1 MSIPRDCSRAS
12 VVGQIVGS
20 CPENIASKHLHIEEV
35 SMIVKSSHLAAVA
48 IGLVIGG
55 FAFGCMHSSEHAQ
68 ANSAP
73 AAAAPAPAAPA
84 PAAQVDAAR
93 LVGADKEP
101 GNWMIYGRT
110 YSEQRFSPL
119 SKINADNVKN
129 LGLAWYYDLDTDRGQ
144 EATPVVVDGVMYI
157 TTAWSM
163 VKAFDAKTGKLLW
176 DFDPKVGREILI
188 HVCCDAVNRGVA
200 VWKGKVYVGTIDG
213 RLIALD
219 AATGQPVWSVQT
231 TDRDKPYTITSAPRA
246 INDKIVIGN
255 SGSEYGVRGYMSAY
269 DAATGKLIWRTY
281 TVPGDPSKGFEGP
294 AMQLAAK
301 TWNGKWW
308 ETGGGGSPWGGIS
321 YDPEL
326 DLMYFGT
333 ANGIEWDQKHRS
345 PKGGDNLYLASII
358 ALNASTG
365 EYAWHYQVVPGDVWD
380 YDATQDVVLADL
392 TIDGK
397 LRKVAMQAG
406 KDGYFYVLD
415 RKTGE
420 LISANNFVPVNWS
433 KGIDPKTGRPIEIAA
448 ARYDKT
454 GKSFVARPAPS
465 GGHNWQPMAFNP
477 QTGFAYIPAQEEG
490 FAFETDK
497 NFRRTTVG
505 NNMAIDLA
513 KVTAGKGQTFKDALK
528 GEKGFLLAWDP
539 VQQKEAWRFQY
550 AGPWDSGT
558 MTTAGNLVFQGNATH
573 EFAAYRADNGAKL
586 WSSPTQTAVLAGSM
600 TYEVDGEQYVATLVG
615 WGGSYAILGG
625 GLAKISGPQRNIS
638 RLLVYKLGATATLPP
653 PGVEEVKV
661 LDPPKQTASAATIA
675 EGQKLYGRNCVMCH
689 GVDVVSG
696 GINPDLRYSK
706 LLDDDGWYDVV
717 LGGKFKDQ
725 GMVSF
730 AKNLNKQQANAIRAF
745 VIQHAIDDKIEEA
758 KQAKN

>member
-1 MSIPRDCSRAS
+1 MIAKTGRFAALGMILAFCAFACSHVSTPGAS
-12 VVGQIVGS
+12 Q
-20 CPENIASKHLHIEEV
+20 
-35 SMIVKSSHLAAVA
+35 
-48 IGLVIGG
+48 
-55 FAFGCMHSSEHAQ
+55 
-68 ANSAP
+68 
-73 AAAAPAPAAPA
+73 AAPAVAAATPAAPA
-84 PAAQVDAAR
+84 QVDADR
-93 LVGADKEP
+93 LVNADKDP
-101 GNWMIYGRT
+101 GNWMSYGRT

-119 SKINADNVKN
+119 DKINADNVMN
-129 LGLAWYYDLDTDRGQ
+129 LGLAWYYDLDTNRGQ
-144 EATPVVVDGVMYI
+144 EATPIVVDGVMYI
-157 TTAWSM
+157 STAWSM

-176 DFDPKVGREILI
+176 NFDPKVGREILI

-219 AATGQPVWSVQT
+219 AATGKPVWSVDT
-231 TDRDKPYTITSAPRA
+231 IDRTKPYTITSAPRVF
-246 INDKIVIGN
+246 NDRVVIGN

-269 DAATGKLIWRTY
+269 DAATGKLLWRTY
-281 TVPGDPSKGFEGP
+281 TVPGDPSKGFESP
-294 AMQLAAK
+294 AMEKAAK

-308 ETGGGGSPWGGIS
+308 EEGGGATVWGGIS
-321 YDPEL
+321 YDPDL
-326 DLMYFGT
+326 DIMYFGT
-333 ANGIEWDQKHRS
+333 ANGVEWDQKHRS
-345 PKGGDNLYLASII
+345 PGGGDNLYVASII
-358 ALNASTG
+358 ALKASTG
-365 EYAWHYQVVPGDVWD
+365 EYAWYYQVVPGDVWD

-433 KGIDPKTGRPIEIAA
+433 KGIDLKTGRPIENPE

-454 GKSFVARPAPS
+454 GKPFIARPAPS

-477 QTGFAYIPAQEEG
+477 RTGLMYIPAQEEG

-497 NFRRTTVG
+497 NFKRTTVG

-513 KVTAGKGQTFKDALK
+513 KVTAGEGAAFKDALK

-539 VQQKEAWRFQY
+539 VHQKEVWRFQY

-558 MTTAGNLVFQGNATH
+558 MTTAGNLVFQGNASH
-573 EFAAYRADNGAKL
+573 DFAAYRADNGEKL
-586 WSSPTQTAVLAGSM
+586 WSSPVQTAVLAGAMS
-600 TYEVDGEQYVATLVG
+600 YEVDGEQYVATLVG

-625 GLAKISGPQRNIS
+625 GLATISGPQRNIS

-653 PGVEEVKV
+653 PPVEETKV
-661 LDPPKQTASAATIA
+661 LDPPKQTANAATIA
-675 EGQKLYGRNCVMCH
+675 EGKKLYGRNCVMCH

-696 GINPDLRYSK
+696 GINPDLRYSRV
-706 LLDDDGWYDVV
+706 LHDEGNWYNVV
-717 LGGKFKDQ
+717 LRGTKKDQ

-730 AKNLNKQQANAIRAF
+730 AKNLDEKQAAAIRAF
-745 VIQHAIDDKIEEA
+745 VIQRAIDSKVEGS
-758 KQAKN
+758 KQASK

>member
-1 MSIPRDCSRAS
+1 
-12 VVGQIVGS
+12 
-20 CPENIASKHLHIEEV
+20 
-35 SMIVKSSHLAAVA
+35 MIVKSSHLAAVA
-48 IGLVIGG
+48 IGLMIGG

-93 LVGADKEP
+93 LIGADKDP
-101 GNWMIYGRT
+101 GDWMIYGRT

-119 SKINADNVKN
+119 TKINADNVKT

-163 VKAFDAKTGKLLW
+163 VKAFDARTGKLLW

-219 AATGQPVWSVQT
+219 AATGKPVWSVQT
-231 TDRDKPYTITSAPRA
+231 TDREKPYTITSAPRA

-269 DAATGKLIWRTY
+269 DAASGKLIWRTY
-281 TVPGDPSKGFEGP
+281 TVPGDPAKGFENP

-301 TWNGKWW
+301 TWSGKWW
-308 ETGGGGSPWGGIS
+308 ESGGGGTPWGGIS
-321 YDPEL
+321 YDPDL

-333 ANGIEWDQKHRS
+333 ANGTEWDQKHRS

-365 EYAWHYQVVPGDVWD
+365 EYVWHYQVVPGDVWD

-397 LRKVAMQAG
+397 VRKVAMQAG
-406 KDGYFYVLD
+406 KDGYYYVLD

-420 LISANNFVPVNWS
+420 LISAHNFVPVNWS
-433 KGIDPKTGRPIEIAA
+433 KGIDMKTGRPIEIAA

-454 GKSFVARPAPS
+454 GKPFVAIPAPS

-477 QTGFAYIPAQEEG
+477 QTGLAYIPAQEEG
-490 FAFETDK
+490 FEFETDK
-497 NFRRTTVG
+497 HFKPTTVG
-505 NNMAIDLA
+505 NNMAIDLSE
-513 KVTAGKGQTFKDALK
+513 VTAGTGQAFKKALK

-539 VQQKEAWRFQY
+539 IQQKEVWRHQY
-550 AGPWDSGT
+550 AGPWNSGI

-573 EFAAYRADNGAKL
+573 EFAAYRADNGDKL
-586 WSSPTQTAVLAGSM
+586 WSSPTQTAVLAGAMS
-600 TYEVDGEQYVATLVG
+600 YEVDGEQYVATLVG

-638 RLLVYKLGATATLPP
+638 RLLVYKLGASGTLPP
-653 PGVEEVKV
+653 PAAEEVRV
-661 LDPPKQTASAATIA
+661 LDPPKQTASPAVIA
-675 EGQKLYGRNCVMCH
+675 EGKKLYGRNCVMCH

-706 LLDDDGWYDVV
+706 LLDDDGWYEVV

-730 AKNLNKQQANAIRAF
+730 TKNINRQQANAIRAF
-745 VIQHAIDDKIEEA
+745 VIQQAIDDKLEEA
-758 KQAKN
+758 KQARN

>member
-1 MSIPRDCSRAS
+1 
-12 VVGQIVGS
+12 
-20 CPENIASKHLHIEEV
+20 
-35 SMIVKSSHLAAVA
+35 MIVKSSHLAAVA
-48 IGLVIGG
+48 IGLAIGG
-55 FAFGCMHSSEHAQ
+55 FAFGCMHSGEHAQ

-73 AAAAPAPAAPA
+73 AAAAPAPAAPVA
-84 PAAQVDAAR
+84 AAQVDAAR
-93 LVGADKEP
+93 LVGADKDP

-119 SKINADNVKN
+119 TKINADNVKN

-219 AATGQPVWSVQT
+219 AATGKPVWSAQT

-301 TWNGKWW
+301 TWSGKWW
-308 ETGGGGSPWGGIS
+308 ESGGGGSPWGGIS
-321 YDPEL
+321 YDPDL
-326 DLMYFGT
+326 DIMYFGT

-345 PKGGDNLYLASII
+345 PKGGDNLYLTSII

-406 KDGYFYVLD
+406 KDGYYYVLD

-433 KGIDPKTGRPIEIAA
+433 KGIDPKTGRPMEIAA

-454 GKSFVARPAPS
+454 GKDFTITPAPS

-477 QTGFAYIPAQEEG
+477 QTGLAYIPAQEEG
-490 FAFETDK
+490 FAFATDK
-497 NFRRTTVG
+497 NFKRTTVG

-513 KVTAGKGQTFKDALK
+513 KVTAGKGQAFKNALK

-539 VQQKEAWRFQY
+539 VHQKEVWRFQY
-550 AGPWDSGT
+550 AGPWDSGI

-573 EFAAYRADNGAKL
+573 EFAAYRADNGEKL
-586 WSSPTQTAVLAGSM
+586 WSSPTQTAILAGSM
-600 TYEVDGEQYVATLVG
+600 TYEVEGEQYVATLVG

-638 RLLVYKLGATATLPP
+638 RLLVFKLGATASLPP
-653 PGVEEVKV
+653 PGAEEVKV
-661 LDPPKQTASAATIA
+661 LDPPKQTASPATIA
-675 EGQKLYGRNCVMCH
+675 EGKKLYGRNCVMCH

-696 GINPDLRYSK
+696 GLNPDLRYSK
-706 LLDDDGWYDVV
+706 LLDDDGYFDVV

-730 AKNLNKQQANAIRAF
+730 AKNINRQQAAAIRAF
-745 VIQHAIDDKIEEA
+745 IIQRATEDKLEAA

>member
-1 MSIPRDCSRAS
+1 M
-12 VVGQIVGS
+12 
-20 CPENIASKHLHIEEV
+20 IA
-35 SMIVKSSHLAAVA
+35 KSSRFAAVG
-48 IGLVIGG
+48 IILMLCGLACSHVTTQPT
-55 FAFGCMHSSEHAQ
+55 AEQ
-68 ANSAP
+68 AP
-73 AAAAPAPAAPA
+73 VAAAATPSAP
-84 PAAQVDAAR
+84 AQVDAAR
-93 LVGADKEP
+93 LVGADKDP
-101 GNWMIYGRT
+101 GDWMSYGRT

-119 SKINADNVKN
+119 TKINADNVKN

-144 EATPVVVDGVMYI
+144 EATPIVVDGVMYI

-200 VWKGKVYVGTIDG
+200 VWKGKVFVGTIDG

-219 AATGQPVWSVQT
+219 AATGKPVWSVQT
-231 TDRDKPYTITSAPRA
+231 VDRNKPYTITSAPRVF
-246 INDKIVIGN
+246 NDKVVIGN

-269 DAATGKLIWRTY
+269 DTNTGKLLWRTY
-281 TVPGDPSKGFEGP
+281 TVPGDPSKGFEDD
-294 AMQLAAK
+294 AMKVAAK

-308 ETGGGGSPWGGIS
+308 ERGGGGSAWGGIS

-326 DLMYFGT
+326 DIMYFGT
-333 ANGIEWDQKHRS
+333 ANGTEWDQKHRS
-345 PKGGDNLYLASII
+345 PGGGDNLYLASII
-358 ALNASTG
+358 ALRGSTG
-365 EYAWHYQVVPGDVWD
+365 EYVWHYQVVPGDVWD
-380 YDATQDVVLADL
+380 YDATQDVILADL

-406 KDGYFYVLD
+406 KDGYVYVLD

-433 KGIDPKTGRPIEIAA
+433 KGIDMKTGRPIEIAA

-454 GKSFVARPAPS
+454 GKPFTVTPAPS

-477 QTGFAYIPAQEEG
+477 QTGLLYIPAQEEG
-490 FAFETDK
+490 FAFESDK
-497 NFRRTTVG
+497 NFQPTTVG

-513 KVTAGKGQTFKDALK
+513 KVTVADPEVRKKALK

-539 VQQKEAWRFQY
+539 VHQKEVWRYQY
-550 AGPWDSGT
+550 AGPWDSGI

-586 WSSPTQTAVLAGSM
+586 WSSPVQTAVLAGSM
-600 TYEVDGEQYVATLVG
+600 TYEVDGDQYVATLVG

-625 GLAKISGPQRNIS
+625 SLSTISGPQRNIS
-638 RLLVYKLGATATLPP
+638 RLLVYKLGGTANLPAP
-653 PGVEEVKV
+653 AAQEVKV
-661 LDPPKQTASAATIA
+661 LEPPKQTASPATIA
-675 EGQKLYGRNCVMCH
+675 LGKKLYGRNCVMCH

-730 AKNLNKQQANAIRAF
+730 AKNIDKKQATAIRAF
-745 VIQHAIDDKIEEA
+745 VIQRAIDSKLEESR
-758 KQAKN
+758 QAKN

>member
-1 MSIPRDCSRAS
+1 MNPRAAEPLRFGAKEKKVLMIAKSR
-12 VVGQIVGS
+12 
-20 CPENIASKHLHIEEV
+20 
-35 SMIVKSSHLAAVA
+35 HLATAAIVLAVSWF
-48 IGLVIGG
+48 G
-55 FAFGCMHSSEHAQ
+55 FFLYNAHAQ
-68 ANSAP
+68 TGELSTASGTSEAK
-73 AAAAPAPAAPA
+73 PAAP
-84 PAAQVDAAR
+84 AQVDAAR
-93 LVGADKEP
+93 LVGADKDP
-101 GNWMIYGRT
+101 GDWMTYGRN
-110 YSEQRFSPL
+110 YNEQRFSPL
-119 SKINADNVKN
+119 NKINADNVKN
-129 LGLAWYYDLDTDRGQ
+129 LGLAWYYDLDTNRGQ
-144 EATPVVVDGVMYI
+144 EATPIVVDGAMYI

-200 VWKGKVYVGTIDG
+200 VWKGKVYVGTLDG

-219 AATGQPVWSVQT
+219 AATGKTVWSIDT
-231 TDRDKPYTITSAPRA
+231 IDKTKPYTITSAPRVF
-246 INDKIVIGN
+246 NDKVVIGN

-269 DAATGKLIWRTY
+269 DSATGKLLWRTY
-281 TVPGDPSKGFEGP
+281 TVPGDPAKGFESP
-294 AMQLAAK
+294 AMEKAAK
-301 TWNGKWW
+301 TWSGKWW
-308 ETGGGGSPWGGIS
+308 ESGGGGSPWGGIS
-321 YDPEL
+321 YDPDL
-326 DLMYFGT
+326 DMLYFGT
-333 ANGIEWDQKHRS
+333 ANGVAWDQKHRS
-345 PKGGDNLYLASII
+345 PEGGDNLYLASII
-358 ALNASTG
+358 ALKGSTG
-365 EYAWHYQVVPGDVWD
+365 EYVWHYQVVPGDVWD
-380 YDATQDVVLADL
+380 YDATQDVILADL

-433 KGIDPKTGRPIEIAA
+433 KGIDPKTGRPIEIMA

-454 GKSFVARPAPS
+454 GKQFVARPAPS

-477 QTGFAYIPAQEEG
+477 QTGLAYIPAQEEG

-513 KVTAGKGQTFKDALK
+513 KVTAGKGQDFKDALR

-539 VQQKEAWRFQY
+539 VHQKEVWRFQY
-550 AGPWDSGT
+550 AGPWDSGI

-573 EFAAYRADNGAKL
+573 DFAAYRADNGQKL
-586 WSSPTQTAVLAGSM
+586 WSSPVQTAVLAGSM

-625 GLAKISGPQRNIS
+625 GLALISGPQRNIS
-638 RLLVYKLGATATLPP
+638 RLLVYKLGGTATLPAP
-653 PGVEEVKV
+653 AAEEAKV
-661 LDPPKQTASAATIA
+661 LDPPKQTANAATIA
-675 EGQKLYGRNCVMCH
+675 LGKTLYGRHCVMCH
-689 GVDVVSG
+689 GVDLVSG

-706 LLDDDGWYDVV
+706 LLDDDGFYDVV

-730 AKNLNKQQANAIRAF
+730 AKNINKKQAEAIRAF
-745 VIQHAIDDKIEEA
+745 IIQRAIDSKLEEA